1 MGPPGC
7 GKTRLM
13 VDLVAAATEGSP
25 YRAATADRRPCPTR
39 MPACTS
45 KATNLMCH
53 KALLTFNVGYPAQT
67 ITSAMR
73 MVDWRPKHGGNDA
86 CYLSGAAGEVA
97 GRKLHVLEER
107 QSVVQHLKVFA
118 TRFAKALQQH
128 RGSSDAMMREC
139 AHVFSMDPLQSAC
152 REYGV
157 KSVDVADGGIEQ
169 EDRRMVMPCVKI
181 MECFGMPSAALKY
194 KVIVMHDNFSH
205 EGLLYRLLRCVYVD
219 PSYVPLHPACKAM
232 WLASEVVFGCCA
244 SPAGHNLAPTYLCD
258 A

>member
-1 MGPPGC
+1 M
-7 GKTRLM
+7 
-13 VDLVAAATEGSP
+13 
-25 YRAATADRRPCPTR
+25 
-39 MPACTS
+39 
-45 KATNLMCH
+45 
-53 KALLTFNVGYPAQT
+53 
-67 ITSAMR
+67 
-73 MVDWRPKHGGNDA
+73 
-86 CYLSGAAGEVA
+86 
-97 GRKLHVLEER
+97 LEER

-169 EDRRMVMPCVKI
+169 EDRRMVMPWVKI